1 MDYNN
6 LDLRNKTF
14 LDFTDDAKIIDKII
28 GGDSDFFL
36 AHVTD
41 RSRARSFIFFADM
54 TDDKKLA
61 KIINKEFAK
70 EIELMFD
77 E

>member
-28 GGDSDFFL
+28 GGQNEFFL
-36 AHVTD
+36 NNLSD
-41 RSRARSFIFFADM
+41 ESRAETFIFFAEM

-61 KIINKEFAK
+61 KAINKEFA
-70 EIELMFD
+70 EEFESMFD

>member
-14 LDFTDDAKIIDKII
+14 LDFTDDAKIINKII
-28 GGDSDFFL
+28 GNLEFFKS
-36 AHVTD
+36 HITD
-41 RSRARSFIFFADM
+41 DNRAETFIFFAEM

-61 KIINKEFAK
+61 KAINKEFAE
-70 EIELMFD
+70 EIESMFD